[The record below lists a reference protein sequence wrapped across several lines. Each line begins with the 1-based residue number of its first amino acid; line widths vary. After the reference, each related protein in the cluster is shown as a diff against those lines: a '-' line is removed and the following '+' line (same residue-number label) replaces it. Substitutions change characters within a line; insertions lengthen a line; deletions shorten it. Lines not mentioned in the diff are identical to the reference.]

1 VTAYLAVCAI
11 YRDEARY
18 LREWIE
24 FHRLVGAERFYLYA
38 NRCEDDHERV
48 LAPYVAAG
56 IVEMTDWP
64 RHPGQISAYD
74 NALRRFRNDARWIAF
89 IDADEF
95 LFSPTLRTLPEVLRE
110 YERWP
115 GVAVNQAMFG
125 TSGHVTPPSGLVIE
139 SYTRRT
145 EDPRFN
151 AITKC
156 VVDPRRVRAFCK
168 PTFFKYWEGETVDEN
183 HRPVGGPPWGLTGD
197 VSFDVLRINH
207 YTTRS
212 EQEYRNKAVRGW
224 TDGVPV
230 DEKIW
235 QAENIARRLR
245 RFDEVRDE
253 TILAYLPR
261 LRHNLGHG

>member
-1 VTAYLAVCAI
+1 VTAYLAACAI

-24 FHRLVGAERFYLYA
+24 FHRLVGVERFFLYA
-38 NRCEDDHERV
+38 NLCADEHEQV
-48 LAPYVAAG
+48 LAPYVAAD
-56 IVEMTDWP
+56 IAEVTDWP

-74 NALRRFRNDARWIAF
+74 DALKRHAHAARWIAF
-89 IDADEF
+89 IDVDEF
-95 LFSPTLRTLPEVLRE
+95 LFSPTLRPLPEVLRD

-125 TSGHVTPPSGLVIE
+125 TSGHPSPPPGLVIE
-139 SYTRRT
+139 SYLRRT
-145 EDPRFN
+145 DDPRFN
-151 AITKC
+151 CITKC

-183 HRPVGGPPWGLTGD
+183 HRPVGGPPWGLTD
-197 VSFDVLRINH
+197 AVSFDVLRINH

-212 EQEYRNKAVRGW
+212 ELEYRDKPVRGW

-230 DEKIW
+230 NEEIW
-235 QAENIARRLR
+235 QPENISRRLR
-245 RFDEVRDE
+245 RLDEVRDV
-253 TILAYLPR
+253 TILAHLAQ
-261 LRHNLGHG
+261 LRQNLGHG